1 MADVV
6 LQGVPS
12 YAPPGVYVQLDFA
25 QGQAGAPT
33 QVYSAIILANMT
45 SQGSAFAGFT
55 AGQVFGPNTLTPCQT
70 VTDAANLFGAG
81 SPCALM
87 FAAFKAK
94 NTTTPL
100 YVAPVTA
107 ATGTAAS
114 QAVTITANGVGGS
127 PAQTTG
133 VIQYRVD
140 GKAPAQAVFAATDT
154 ASTIATNL
162 AAAINANVNLP
173 VTAVAASSTVTVT
186 AKVVGTRGNDLRGF
200 AQVVSGSGVS
210 TNVASPANFTSGAGS
225 DLTGYQA
232 TLSALAVN
240 GQRYYYYICEAGM
253 DNADGYVNLIPQAVQ
268 SQIDAMALPAIGL
281 RQRAIFGSN
290 DTLAHTTAV
299 TTLVNDP
306 RVEAVWCKNLDLTP
320 GELAAS
326 WASAVMDTE
335 TVPLDAGGVNFDA
348 FGGDAGSQP
357 LWNVPAPLDGSAPS
371 STDIQTAI
379 ISGVTPLRVV
389 AGGSTVVVKRVT
401 TRYFTLGGPSNSQQV
416 LDLRITDAGKV
427 TICDRFF
434 DDLSALISLR
444 YPRMLIGND
453 PASGAPPPAPS
464 VVTPSKMHNTC
475 LEVIQT
481 YASAGLIN
489 GAATLAGLVVQ
500 RNVNPS
506 SSIGIVVPLFV
517 ADPLHTVLIHGLQ
530 LPAILV

>member
-25 QGQAGAPT
+25 QGQAGAPS
-33 QVYSAIILANMT
+33 QVYSAIILANCT
-45 SQGSAFAGFT
+45 SQGSQASCTPGT
-55 AGQVFGPNTLTPCQT
+55 TFGPNTLVSCQT
-70 VTDAANLFGAG
+70 VTDAVNLFGAG
-81 SPCALM
+81 SPAALM

-100 YVAPVTA
+100 FVAPVAA
-107 ATGTAAS
+107 ATGTAAT
-114 QAVTITANGVGGS
+114 QTVTITANGTGGS

-140 GKAPAQAVFAATDT
+140 GKPPAQAVFAATDV

-173 VTAVAASSTVTVT
+173 VTATAGGATVTVT
-186 AKVVGTRGNDLRGF
+186 AKVVGARGNDLRGF
-200 AQVVSGSGVS
+200 AQVVSGSGVTT
-210 TNVASPANFTSGAGS
+210 TNGSPANFTSGAGS
-225 DLTGYQA
+225 DLTGYNN
-232 TLSALAVN
+232 TLAALAVN
-240 GQRYYYYICEAGM
+240 GQRYYYYICEAGF
-253 DNADGYVNLIPQAVQ
+253 DNTDGYINTIPQAVQ
-268 SQIDAMALPAIGL
+268 STIDALALPAVGL

-299 TTLVNDP
+299 ATLINDP
-306 RVEAVWCKNLDLTP
+306 RLEAVWCKNLDLTP
-320 GELAAS
+320 GELAAA
-326 WASAVMDTE
+326 WASAIMIEE
-335 TVPLDAGGVNFDA
+335 TVPLDAGGVNFDG
-348 FGGDAGSQP
+348 FGGDPGSQP
-357 LWNVPAPLDGSAPS
+357 LWNVPAPLSGDAPS
-371 STDIQTAI
+371 ATDIQTAI
-379 ISGVTPLRVV
+379 ISGITPLRVV
-389 AGGSTVVVKRVT
+389 AGGGTVVVKRVT
-401 TRYFTLGGPSNSQQV
+401 TRYFTLGGPGNSQQV
-416 LDLRITDAGKV
+416 LDLRITDSGKV

-453 PASGAPPPAPS
+453 PASGSPPPGPG
-464 VVTPSKMHNTC
+464 VVTPSKVKNTC

-481 YASAGLIN
+481 YASAGLVN
-489 GAATLAGLVVQ
+489 GQATLAGLVVQ

-530 LPAILV
+530 LPAIVV